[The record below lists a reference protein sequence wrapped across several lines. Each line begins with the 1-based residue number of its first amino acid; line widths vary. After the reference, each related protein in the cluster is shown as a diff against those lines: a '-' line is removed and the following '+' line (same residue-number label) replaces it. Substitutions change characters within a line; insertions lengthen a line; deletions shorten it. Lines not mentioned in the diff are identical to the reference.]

1 MHPKQ
6 LSWCAGNHLNAWF
19 LRKWGCS
26 LKKTWLWLMGHGTSS
41 LPADQRCSNQSPQQL
56 LVSRSIGIH
65 PTATDIMGSRWGLH
79 PSRMPWCH
87 RQSSHPPQFCY
98 TLSLIQWS
106 NHSGSLSKCILG
118 VVALRGW
125 TWWFVSL
132 PIWQFNVLR
141 SRKSYLLGD
150 PKKMHQNLKYSCL
163 SNTMQGFAQW
173 TIILSDHSSAH
184 INFILHAYFI
194 AWCMGGALSSLDG

>member
-1 MHPKQ
+1 MVDGPLNIIPSRWSALFHP
-6 LSWCAGNHLNAWF
+6 
-19 LRKWGCS
+19 
-26 LKKTWLWLMGHGTSS
+26 
-41 LPADQRCSNQSPQQL
+41 
-56 LVSRSIGIH
+56 I
-65 PTATDIMGSRWGLH
+65 PTAASCFAVNRH
-79 PSRMPWCH
+79 
-87 RQSSHPPQFCY
+87 SSHRHRHNGIKMRLAPQEDALMPSSMLPPPQFCY

-106 NHSGSLSKCILG
+106 NHSGNLSKCTLG
-118 VVALRGW
+118 VVGLRGW

-132 PIWQFNVLR
+132 PILQFNVLR

-184 INFILHAYFI
+184 TNFILHAYFI
-194 AWCMGGALSSLDG
+194 AWCMGGAPSSLDGQNSSDVSANSFHLHLHCYSISLAWLPFPTHV